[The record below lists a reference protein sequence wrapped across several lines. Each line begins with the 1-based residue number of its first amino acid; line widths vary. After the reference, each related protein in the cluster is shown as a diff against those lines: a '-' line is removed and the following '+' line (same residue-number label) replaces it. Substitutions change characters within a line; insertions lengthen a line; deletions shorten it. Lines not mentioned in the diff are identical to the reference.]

1 MISELQLYGEALGD
15 EGRTHQERGEKVRE
29 KEIEEETEGK
39 ERGSG
44 FRLVQG
50 LTTSLFRPAVY
61 QLQTKGLKV
70 YAPLNKF
77 AAISRLPTPS
87 VLVPATSRPCSL
99 LLPSHRATF
108 DAAQR
113 ANRKFRDQEEFA
125 MPDPL

>member
-1 MISELQLYGEALGD
+1 MEAKWLLVMRGELIKGED
-15 EGRTHQERGEKVRE
+15 EGREREE
-29 KEIEEETEGK
+29 EEEEETRGMGE

-44 FRLVQG
+44 SRLAQG

-87 VLVPATSRPCSL
+87 ILVLATLRPCSL
-99 LLPSHRATF
+99 LFLSHGATF

-113 ANRKFRDQEEFA
+113 TNRKFREQEEFA

>member
-1 MISELQLYGEALGD
+1 MEAKWLLVMRGELIKGED
-15 EGRTHQERGEKVRE
+15 EGREREE
-29 KEIEEETEGK
+29 EEETRGMGE

-44 FRLVQG
+44 SRLAQG

-87 VLVPATSRPCSL
+87 ILVSATLRPCFLLSL
-99 LLPSHRATF
+99 AWSHFRRRATGES
-108 DAAQR
+108 
-113 ANRKFRDQEEFA
+113 KI
-125 MPDPL
+125 P